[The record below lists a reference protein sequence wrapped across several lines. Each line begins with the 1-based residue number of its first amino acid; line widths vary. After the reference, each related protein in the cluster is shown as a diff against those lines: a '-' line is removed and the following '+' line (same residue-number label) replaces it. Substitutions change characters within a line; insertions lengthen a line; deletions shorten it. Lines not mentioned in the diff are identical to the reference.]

1 MTRRFGT
8 GEAMIETMKRLRLIR
23 KIKVIGLD
31 LMNIERTYRETENE
45 KR

>member
-1 MTRRFGT
+1 
-8 GEAMIETMKRLRLIR
+8 MIETMKRLRLIR